1 MSNIPKQQ
9 LRYFTIA
16 SKSSGRVLDLCQDGD
31 NKGKLIIYD
40 SWGAQN
46 QQFGIVHV
54 SALEVLLV
62 NRMTGLCLTVA
73 NNSDKNGAVIV
84 EEPPNNRPSQRFRLQ
99 KISPSSGEYVV
110 FTFSGKALD
119 CCENE
124 TKNNT
129 RIIQWDFHAKDNQKW
144 LLTSL

>member
-1 MSNIPKQQ
+1 MSNTPKQQ

-16 SKSSGRVLDLCQDGD
+16 SKSSGRVLDLCQEGE

-46 QQFGIVHV
+46 QQFAIVHV
-54 SALEVLLV
+54 SPLEVLLV
-62 NRMTGLCLTVA
+62 NRQTGLCLTLA

-84 EEPPNNRPSQRFRLQ
+84 EEPPNNRNSQRFRVQ
-99 KISPSSGEYVV
+99 EISAGSGEYVI

-119 CCENE
+119 CCEN
-124 TKNNT
+124 
-129 RIIQWDFHAKDNQKW
+129 
-144 LLTSL
+144 